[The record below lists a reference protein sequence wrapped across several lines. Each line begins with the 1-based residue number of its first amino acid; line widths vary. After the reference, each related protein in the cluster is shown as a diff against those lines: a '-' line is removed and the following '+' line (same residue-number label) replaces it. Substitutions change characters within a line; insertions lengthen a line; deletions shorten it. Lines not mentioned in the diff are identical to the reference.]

1 MDDLNKLDFDVSYD
15 ADFSKEKTN
24 LIDVYARNEEVVE
37 SQKEED
43 KLISFSADLINCFK
57 DKVKKSSKR
66 LRIDSL
72 IETYKA
78 AEESYDEKMEC
89 TLGEWCMAN
98 VNKFLNIAE
107 GKQFDLDISAAR
119 KDLNHYN
126 LEIDFNSVD
135 ELYIETRKEAINN
148 AIASHWMEI

>member
-66 LRIDSL
+66 LRVDSL

-78 AEESYDEKMEC
+78 AEETYDENMEC

-98 VNKFLNIAE
+98 VN
-107 GKQFDLDISAAR
+107 
-119 KDLNHYN
+119 
-126 LEIDFNSVD
+126 
-135 ELYIETRKEAINN
+135 
-148 AIASHWMEI
+148 